1 MQREADAV
9 SGFRIGAGTLWKE
22 GSTLVEVK

>member
-9 SGFRIGAGTLWKE
+9 SGFRLSGGRLWKE

>member
-1 MQREADAV
+1 MQGEADAV
-9 SGFRIGAGTLWKE
+9 SGFRIGEGWLWKE